1 MGQPAKQFQIVSK
14 DPEKAAEFYG
24 QLFGWKI
31 DANNALGYRII
42 DTGSEDGIQG
52 GIWPAPQEAHALVQL
67 FMQVDDVGAAVEK
80 ATTLGANVII
90 QPQVLP
96 DGDEMAML
104 LDTEGIPF
112 GVFRPA

>member
-1 MGQPAKQFQIVSK
+1 
-14 DPEKAAEFYG
+14 
-24 QLFGWKI
+24 
-31 DANNALGYRII
+31 
-42 DTGSEDGIQG
+42 
-52 GIWPAPQEAHALVQL
+52 
-67 FMQVDDVGAAVEK
+67 MQVDDVGAAVK
-80 ATTLGANVII
+80 RATTLGANVII